1 MKGNSPIH
9 SFYLQGNIFTY
20 GRRILMRCGTKRFIA
35 EIEIDGKKQTKP
47 IIARTPAEA
56 RKNIRKTYGKNTTIY
71 SVIEEKQ

>member
-1 MKGNSPIH
+1 
-9 SFYLQGNIFTY
+9 
-20 GRRILMRCGTKRFIA
+20 MRCGTKRFIA